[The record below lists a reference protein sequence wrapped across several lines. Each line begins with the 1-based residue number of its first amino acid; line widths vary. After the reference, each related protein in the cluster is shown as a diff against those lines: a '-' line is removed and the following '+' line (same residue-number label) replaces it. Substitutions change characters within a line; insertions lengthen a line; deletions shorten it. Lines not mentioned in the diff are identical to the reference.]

1 MSVPAIDPSTLPGPA
16 QKILDPSGP
25 APLKAMAAK
34 GLMPGLGPGAILA
47 VIVALSLNND
57 ANADQAKKTLEK
69 LPPPL
74 LNGALALPDL
84 HPAVLDALGPLY
96 ARDAAVSEKIL
107 FHPQLL
113 PDTVIGMAA
122 VGTEGVCELIATNE
136 ERLLAHPAIIEKLYT
151 NKNCRMSTADRLL
164 ELAVRNEIELNIP
177 AFAQAKAAIQGELIA
192 EPTEEASF
200 DDTQFSDGMTKA
212 ADLHLGDDEDTHRIN
227 EETGQEEVVAKAR
240 PLHAI
245 WAELRP
251 PAKIRLLTIGTMREY
266 DENGREIGEQRFDAK
281 ALRMLGVRDAN
292 PLVAV
297 AAMNTPGVSDAEV
310 VRIAGMR
317 NVAEDVLRDI
327 AFNKDWTRHYM
338 VKYNLVANPRTP
350 FGQASKFVLHLRESD
365 IKNLAKSKEVSGAI
379 QAAAKQQLQRKG
391 KS

>member
-1 MSVPAIDPSTLPGPA
+1 MSVPAIDVSTLPGPA

-25 APLKAMAAK
+25 APLKGMAAK
-34 GLMPGLGPGAILA
+34 GLMPGLPPGAILA
-47 VIVALSLNND
+47 VLVMLSTQQD
-57 ANADQAKKTLEK
+57 ANAETAQKTLEK

-74 LNGALALPDL
+74 LNGALALQDL
-84 HPAVLDALGPLY
+84 HPAVLDKLGPLY
-96 ARDAAVSEKIL
+96 ARDAAISEKIL
-107 FHPQLL
+107 FHPQTV
-113 PDTVIGMAA
+113 PDTVVAMAA

-136 ERLLAHPAIIEKLYT
+136 ERLLQVPQIIEALYK

-164 ELAVRNEIELNIP
+164 ELAVRNNIELNIP

-192 EPTEEASF
+192 EPTEEKSF
-200 DDTQFSDGMTKA
+200 DDTQFDDGMDKA
-212 ADLHLGDDEDTHRIN
+212 ADLRLEDGEDTHHLN
-227 EETGQEEVVAKAR
+227 ELTGQEEVNAKAR

-251 PAKIRLLTIGTMREY
+251 PAKIRLLTLANLKEY
-266 DENGREIGEQRFDAK
+266 DEYGREVGETRFDMK

-292 PLVAV
+292 PLVAT
-297 AAMNTPGVSDAEV
+297 AALNTPGISDAEV

-338 VKYNLVANPRTP
+338 VKFNLVANPRTP

-379 QAAAKQQLQRKG
+379 QAAAKQQLSRKG
-391 KS
+391 KT